1 MRKAGHA
8 LRNVTDRAVPIL
20 RLTIEFQLPACHSLK
35 DKRRRLGGLREKFG
49 SKPNVAVTESGW
61 HDIHHRAR
69 WTFVIVGENPRV
81 IESLHEQIQTYAS
94 QSVDALVTHSSR
106 EYLH

>member
-1 MRKAGHA
+1 MCNAGHA
-8 LRNVTDRAVPIL
+8 LRKATDRAVPIL

-49 SKPNVAVTESGW
+49 SKPNIAVTESAW
-61 HDIHHRAR
+61 HDIHDRAR
-69 WTFVIVGENPRV
+69 WTFVIVGENQRV
-81 IESLHEQIQTYAS
+81 IESLQEQIQTYAS

>member
-1 MRKAGHA
+1 MH
-8 LRNVTDRAVPIL
+8 IL

-49 SKPNVAVTESGW
+49 SRPNIAVSESGW
-61 HDIHHRAR
+61 HDVHDRAR
-69 WTFVIVGENPRV
+69 WTFVIVGENQRV
-81 IESLHEQIQTYAS
+81 IESQQELIQTYVS